1 MYNQYQK
8 MHYEALYTQ
17 NKRVKPKQYA
27 LYEGNNLVM
36 VADYPLLVNK
46 KKQLIQQGCRE
57 YLLKIKEY
65 VQTRR

>member
-8 MHYEALYTQ
+8 MHYTALYTQ

-27 LYEGNNLVM
+27 LYEGNNLVK